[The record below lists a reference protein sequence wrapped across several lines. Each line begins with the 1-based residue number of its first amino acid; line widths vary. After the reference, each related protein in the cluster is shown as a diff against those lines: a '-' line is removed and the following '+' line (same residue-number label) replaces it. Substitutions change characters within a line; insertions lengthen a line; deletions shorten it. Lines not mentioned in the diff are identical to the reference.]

1 MKKTFILFLL
11 LSIFYVVTGAYAAVI
26 PTKGVV
32 CAQSGLNVRSSP
44 STSAS
49 KITAIENNTVVNIIS
64 VVGKWYKISV
74 GSVTGYVYATYITVT
89 DSNETDDSV
98 LPQEEKEKIGRNMA
112 RSASNA
118 TLTEKK

>member
-11 LSIFYVVTGAYAAVI
+11 LSIIFVASSYAASI

-32 CAQSGLNVRSSP
+32 CAQSGLNVRSGP

-49 KITAIENNTVVNIIS
+49 KITAIENNTQVDIIS
-64 VVGKWYKISV
+64 VVGSWYKITV

-89 DSNETDDSV
+89 DSEESDDST
-98 LPQEEKEKIGRNMA
+98 LPQEEKEKVGRDLA

-118 TLTEKK
+118 TLTENK